1 MGGAGHF
8 QVSAL
13 AKGNVP
19 LVLGRI
25 LQCAW
30 HCLFRPAW
38 LFPASEREW
47 RRATAG
53 FLRHAAAAHRLF
65 CSRNPGR
72 LGLVIGEPGSS
83 LQSLLVRVENQ
94 LPFVVLLAG
103 AD

>member
-1 MGGAGHF
+1 MDGASHF

-13 AKGNVP
+13 AKGTALWCSAAYFNVP
-19 LVLGRI
+19 AIAWSGRRGCSPPLKGNGGVPQLVS
-25 LQCAW
+25 CVM
-30 HCLFRPAW
+30 P
-38 LFPASEREW
+38 PPP
-47 RRATAG
+47 
-53 FLRHAAAAHRLF
+53 HRLF